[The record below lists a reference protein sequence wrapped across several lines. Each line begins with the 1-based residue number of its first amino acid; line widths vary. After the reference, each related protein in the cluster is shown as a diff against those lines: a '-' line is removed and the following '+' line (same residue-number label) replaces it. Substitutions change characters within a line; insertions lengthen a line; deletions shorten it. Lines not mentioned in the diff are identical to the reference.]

1 MRQHLFPANA
11 LRPDLCGQRHRAPPG
26 QAQPPVDEPPGRA
39 DEPQI
44 RDATVKRYHDD
55 DHAQLRVRHAAR
67 TNGATCLTLAD
78 FLVACNFGR
87 RLKTLGGLTPHDYI
101 SKVWTSEPE
110 RFIIDPIRQL
120 PGPNA
125 QACSHAGFGRL
136 RHHRQEYPARVS
148 ERPDGLQGWRRAR
161 ATRLRRRRQS
171 PAP

>member
-1 MRQHLFPANA
+1 MRFDLICAAN
-11 LRPDLCGQRHRAPPG
+11 GIEHRLAKPNHPWTNRQVAPMN
-26 QAQPPVDEPPGRA
+26 RT
-39 DEPQI
+39 I
-44 RDATVKRYHDD
+44 RDATVKRYHYD

-78 FLVACNFGR
+78 FLAACNFGR

-120 PGPNA
+120 PGPNT

-161 ATRLRRRRQS
+161 ATRLPRRRQS